1 MITIIHTGR
10 LVAKNGIC
18 DLIQAL
24 TYLPS
29 EVKLQ
34 LLGGGEEE
42 MMLKNLAKKLGVAA
56 RVEFLGH
63 VPPERVAEYLHRAD
77 IFCRPSL
84 SEGLGISFLE
94 AMGAGLPTIGTAV
107 GGIPDFLKHLETGWI
122 CEVKNPKSIADQVKF
137 IIDPVNQAKVQ
148 EIVARARKLVE
159 EKYNWDTVAR
169 EINVIFKKTQNLL

>member
-1 MITIIHTGR
+1 MDKIIIHTGR
-10 LVAKNGIC
+10 LVKKNGIS
-18 DLIQAL
+18 DLIKSL
-24 TYLPS
+24 VYLPS

-34 LLGGGEEE
+34 LLGGGEDDTE
-42 MMLKNLAKKLGVAA
+42 LRNLVNKLNVIG

-63 VPPERVAEYLHRAD
+63 VPPEQVSEYLQRAD

-107 GGIPDFLKHLETGWI
+107 GGIPDFLKHHETGWI
-122 CEVKNPKSIADQVKF
+122 CEVRNPRSIAEQIQFVVDPTNQVK
-137 IIDPVNQAKVQ
+137 VE

-159 EKYNWDTVAR
+159 EKYNWDSVA
-169 EINVIFKKTQNLL
+169 EQMNQIFQKTLS